1 MAFGGRIGQMMNS
14 SGAAAAKKRVSQ
26 LEQYVQSKAESL
38 GISSPPKK
46 LEGKAFVDYLKV
58 DPPPQIKRTVNLPKK
73 LSRADI
79 VDLAK
84 QAAKH
89 HGVDEKL
96 VLAVI
101 QQESNFNQSAISPKG
116 AKGLMQ
122 LMPATAASLGVSNP
136 MNPAQ
141 NVMGGTKYLKQ
152 MLQKYNGNMILAIA
166 AYNAGPGNV
175 DKYHSIPPFKETQN
189 YVKKVLANYLG

>member
-1 MAFGGRIGQMMNS
+1 MAFGGRIGQMLNS
-14 SGAAAAKKRVSQ
+14 SGAANAKKRAAQ
-26 LEQYVQSKAESL
+26 IEQYVQSKSQQF
-38 GISSPPKK
+38 GINTPPKK
-46 LEGKAFVDYLKV
+46 LEGKPFVDYLKV
-58 DPPPQIKRTVNLPKK
+58 ATPPKLNKTSALPAK
-73 LSRADI
+73 LSKPEI
-79 VDLAK
+79 VDIAK
-84 QAAKH
+84 QAARA

-101 QQESNFNQSAISPKG
+101 KQESNFNQNAISVKG

-122 LMPATAASLGVSNP
+122 LMPATASDLGVSNP

-141 NVMGGTKYLKQ
+141 NIMGGTKYLKQ

-175 DKYHSIPPFKETQN
+175 DKYQSIPPFKETQD